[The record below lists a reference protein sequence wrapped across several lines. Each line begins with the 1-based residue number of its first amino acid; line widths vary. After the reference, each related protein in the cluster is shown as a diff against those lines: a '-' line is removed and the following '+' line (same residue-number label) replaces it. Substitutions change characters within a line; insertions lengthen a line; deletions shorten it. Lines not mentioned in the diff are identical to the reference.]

1 MKPMDTLSENKRGM
15 HDYDV
20 KERFHAGIVLN
31 GQEVKSIKLGRAQL
45 TGSFVVYREGEL
57 FWVGATI
64 PAYQPANAPAGFKEE
79 RPRKLLLQKHEIS
92 RLIGSGQNQGLT
104 FLPIRLY
111 TVKGKIKL
119 EFALAKKHK
128 KGDKRQ
134 IIKKR
139 EAEREMR
146 RNLSS

>member
-1 MKPMDTLSENKRGM
+1 MDGMNVVAENRRAVY
-15 HDYDV
+15 DYDV

-45 TGSFVVYREGEL
+45 AGSFVVAQRGEL
-57 FWVGATI
+57 FWVGAVI
-64 PAYQPANAPAGFKEE
+64 PAYQPTNAPAGYQEE
-79 RPRKLLLQKHEIS
+79 RQRKLLLKKHEIS
-92 RLIGSGQNQGLT
+92 RIIGSYENQGLT

-111 TVKGKIKL
+111 TVRGKIKL
-119 EFALAKKHK
+119 EFALAKKYK
-128 KGDKRQ
+128 KSDKRQ

-146 RNLSS
+146 RNL

>member
-1 MKPMDTLSENKRGM
+1 MNTLAENRRAAY
-15 HDYDV
+15 DYEI
-20 KERFHAGIVLN
+20 KERFQAGLVLN

-45 TGSFVVYREGEL
+45 QGSFVVAQRGEL
-57 FWVGATI
+57 FWVGGSI
-64 PAYQPANAPAGFKEE
+64 PAYQPANA
-79 RPRKLLLQKHEIS
+79 RPGYQEQRQRKLLLQKHEIS
-92 RLIGSGQNQGLT
+92 RLIGGYENKGLT

-134 IIKKR
+134 LIKKR
-139 EAEREMR
+139 EAQREMR
-146 RNLSS
+146 RSIS

>member
-1 MKPMDTLSENKRGM
+1 MKVLAENRRAA
-15 HDYDV
+15 HDYDI
-20 KERFHAGIVLN
+20 KERFQAGIVLQ

-45 TGSFVVYREGEL
+45 AGSFVLPRGKEL
-57 FWVGATI
+57 FWMGAAI
-64 PAYQPANAPAGFKEE
+64 PPYQPANAPGNYQEE
-79 RPRKLLLQKHEIS
+79 RPRKLLMRKLELSKLAGTTH
-92 RLIGSGQNQGLT
+92 QGLT

-119 EFALAKKHK
+119 EFALAKKFK

-134 IIKKR
+134 LLKQR

-146 RNLSS
+146 RNLSF

>member
-1 MKPMDTLSENKRGM
+1 MDTLSENKRAA

-45 TGSFVVYREGEL
+45 AGSFVAAQRGEL

-64 PAYQPANAPAGFKEE
+64 PAYQPANAPAGYQEE
-79 RPRKLLLQKHEIS
+79 RQRKLLLQKHEIS
-92 RLIGSGQNQGLT
+92 RIIGSYENQGLT

-134 IIKKR
+134 LIKKR

-146 RNLSS
+146 RNM

>member
-1 MKPMDTLSENKRGM
+1 MSLIENKKA
-15 HDYDV
+15 HFNYEILE
-20 KERFHAGIVLN
+20 KFEAGIELL
-31 GQEVKSIKLGRAQL
+31 GHEVKSLKGKQ
-45 TGSFVVYREGEL
+45 GSLEGAYVIIRGGEAYL
-57 FWVGATI
+57 INANI

-79 RPRKLLLQKHEIS
+79 RPRKLLLQKQEIS

-104 FLPIRLY
+104 CLPIRLY

-119 EFALAKKHK
+119 EFALAKKRK

>member
-1 MKPMDTLSENKRGM
+1 MSILAENKRAA
-15 HDYDV
+15 HDYDM

-45 TGSFVVYREGEL
+45 AGSFVLYQRGEL
-57 FWVGATI
+57 FWVGAAI
-64 PAYQPANAPAGFKEE
+64 PPYQPANAPAGFKEE
-79 RPRKLLLQKHEIS
+79 RPRKLLLQKQEIS
-92 RLIGSGQNQGLT
+92 RLIGSSQNQGLT

-111 TVKGKIKL
+111 TVKGKIKM
-119 EFALAKKHK
+119 EFALAKKRK

>member
-1 MKPMDTLSENKRGM
+1 MNVVAENRRAAY
-15 HDYDV
+15 DYDI

-45 TGSFVVYREGEL
+45 QGSFVVAQRGEL

-64 PAYQPANAPAGFKEE
+64 PAYQPTNAPPGYQEE
-79 RPRKLLLQKHEIS
+79 RQRKLLLQKHEIS
-92 RLIGSGQNQGLT
+92 HIIGSYENQGLT

-146 RNLSS
+146 RSL

>member
-1 MKPMDTLSENKRGM
+1 MDTLSENKRAA

-45 TGSFVVYREGEL
+45 AGSFVVAQRGEL

-64 PAYQPANAPAGFKEE
+64 PAYQPANAPAGYQEE
-79 RPRKLLLQKHEIS
+79 RQRKLLLQKHEIS
-92 RLIGSGQNQGLT
+92 RIIGSYENQGLT

-134 IIKKR
+134 LIKKR

-146 RNLSS
+146 RNI

>member
-1 MKPMDTLSENKRGM
+1 MKRG
-15 HDYDV
+15 
-20 KERFHAGIVLN
+20 KEEKEARGGGAHPPFFFGEK
-31 GQEVKSIKLGRAQL
+31 GGGEFLG
-45 TGSFVVYREGEL
+45 GGP
-57 FWVGATI
+57 TI

>member
-1 MKPMDTLSENKRGM
+1 MNVVAENRRAVY
-15 HDYDV
+15 DYDV

-45 TGSFVVYREGEL
+45 AGSFVVPQRGEL
-57 FWVGATI
+57 FWVGAAI

-79 RPRKLLLQKHEIS
+79 RPRKLLLQKQEIS
-92 RLIGSGQNQGLT
+92 RIIGSYENQGLT

-128 KGDKRQ
+128 KGDERQ

-139 EAEREMR
+139 EAEREIR
-146 RNLSS
+146 RNL

>member
-1 MKPMDTLSENKRGM
+1 MNVVAENRRAVY
-15 HDYDV
+15 DYDV

-45 TGSFVVYREGEL
+45 QGSFVVAQHGEL
-57 FWVGATI
+57 FWVGAAI
-64 PAYQPANAPAGFKEE
+64 PAYQPTNAPAGYQEE
-79 RPRKLLLQKHEIS
+79 RPRKLLLKKHEIS
-92 RLIGSGQNQGLT
+92 RIIGSYENQGLT

-128 KGDKRQ
+128 KSDKRQ

-146 RNLSS
+146 RNLS